1 MPSLAELPD
10 QQLLIGCTVAIALT
24 ALVGWLYASRVPAA
38 TAYSRPK
45 ANRRRRVRP
54 PRPRRAM
61 NRQDEPTQPI
71 PTADVLDDFVTPM
84 GSSGAVMAPDAPETE
99 TERPPA
105 RERRNRRRGRH
116 EPVRLPDR
124 RVSDTRPPKVRP
136 PMGVKLPPPRTE
148 FSDVRFSDVAG
159 VDEAV
164 EELAEVKEYLLDPNR
179 FRSLGAVLP
188 KGVLLVGPPGTGKTL
203 LTKALAGEADVPY
216 QVVSA
221 ASLVEVFVGVGAAR
235 VHQIFE
241 QARKV
246 APSIIFLDELDAIGR
261 VRSAAALG
269 GQEERESTLNQ
280 LLVEM
285 DGFDS
290 QSGVLVMAAT
300 NRPDILDPALLRPG
314 RFDRRLVIDPPDL
327 DGRRAILAVH
337 SRNKPLGRDADL
349 LAVARRTIGF
359 TGADLAN
366 VMNEAALLTARRR
379 LTHLGMAELEE
390 AVERVMAGP
399 ERRSRVI
406 SEREKRVI
414 AYHES
419 GHVLASWVLA
429 QGQNVHKVSIV
440 SRGRSH
446 GYTLSLPTEDRVLF
460 SHSDLVGQVAVL
472 LGGRAAEE
480 LVFGEPTTGAED
492 DLRRATRIA
501 HKMVTDYGMSTRV
514 GPVRVAPDP
523 EATLGDIPALSGAE
537 VMSDVD
543 NEVRRL
549 LREGHEKVADL
560 LRRHRPVLDDL
571 ANRLLAAETLDKD
584 ELEAVL
590 RFVPRLGPEADGADA
605 APIPA

>member
-1 MPSLAELPD
+1 MPTLTELSELPD
-10 QQLLIGCTVAIALT
+10 QQLLVVCAVAIALT
-24 ALVGWLYASRVPAA
+24 AVAGWLYASRVPAPPR
-38 TAYSRPK
+38 SR
-45 ANRRRRVRP
+45 ARGGRFHRRARPARRVVRTGG
-54 PRPRRAM
+54 
-61 NRQDEPTQPI
+61 DPTQPI
-71 PTADVLDDFVTPM
+71 PTSNVLDDVAAPM
-84 GSSGAVMAPDAPETE
+84 STSAAGLVSPDVAPEIDTAD
-99 TERPPA
+99 PP
-105 RERRNRRRGRH
+105 RR
-116 EPVRLPDR
+116 DR
-124 RVSDTRPPKVRP
+124 RSERHRDRVKNAGASRPQVASK
-136 PMGVKLPPPRTE
+136 GKLPPPRTE
-148 FSDVRFSDVAG
+148 YSDVRFSDVAG

-164 EELAEVKEYLLDPNR
+164 EELAEIKEYLLDPNR

-203 LTKALAGEADVPY
+203 LTKALAGEAGVPY

-221 ASLVEVFVGVGAAR
+221 ASLVEVYVGLGAAR

-246 APSIIFLDELDAIGR
+246 APSIVFLDELDAIGR
-261 VRSAAALG
+261 TRTNGALG

-290 QSGVLVMAAT
+290 EVGVLVIGAT
-300 NRPDILDPALLRPG
+300 NRPDVLDPALLRPG

-327 DGRRAILAVH
+327 QGRRAILAVH
-337 SRNKPLGRDADL
+337 SRNKPLAADADL

-366 VMNEAALLTARRR
+366 VMNEAALLAARRR
-379 LTHLGMAELEE
+379 QDHIGRAELEE

-406 SEREKRVI
+406 SETEKRVI

-446 GYTLSLPTEDRVLF
+446 GYTLSLPSEDRVLF
-460 SHSDLVGQVAVL
+460 SHSDLVGQLAVL

-514 GPVRVAPDP
+514 GPVRIAPDP
-523 EATLGDIPALSGAE
+523 EATAGHVPVLSGAE
-537 VMSDVD
+537 VVADVD

-549 LREGHEKVADL
+549 VREGHQRVADI
-560 LRRHRPVLDDL
+560 LRQNRAVLDEL
-571 ANRLLAAETLDKD
+571 ASSLLLAETLEAED
-584 ELEAVL
+584 LEVILKA
-590 RFVPRLGPEADGADA
+590 VPRQRADEKAGGADPGA
-605 APIPA
+605 EESIPA

>member
-1 MPSLAELPD
+1 MPTLTELSELPD
-10 QQLLIGCTVAIALT
+10 QHLLVVCAVAIALT
-24 ALVGWLYASRVPAA
+24 AVAGWLYASRVPA
-38 TAYSRPK
+38 
-45 ANRRRRVRP
+45 P
-54 PRPRRAM
+54 PRSRARRA
-61 NRQDEPTQPI
+61 RSYRRARPAGRVVRTGGDPTQPI
-71 PTADVLDDFVTPM
+71 STSNVLDDVAAPM
-84 GSSGAVMAPDAPETE
+84 ASSGAGLVSPEIDTVD
-99 TERPPA
+99 PPPP
-105 RERRNRRRGRH
+105 ERGRARH
-116 EPVRLPDR
+116 RDRLKNAGA
-124 RVSDTRPPKVRP
+124 SRPQVASK
-136 PMGVKLPPPRTE
+136 GKLPPPRTE
-148 FSDVRFSDVAG
+148 YSDVRFSDVAG

-164 EELAEVKEYLLDPNR
+164 EELAEIKEYLLDPNR

-203 LTKALAGEADVPY
+203 LTKALAGEAGVPY

-221 ASLVEVFVGVGAAR
+221 ASLVEVYVGLGAAR

-246 APSIIFLDELDAIGR
+246 APSIVFLDELDAIGR
-261 VRSAAALG
+261 TRTNGALG

-290 QSGVLVMAAT
+290 EVGVLVIGAT
-300 NRPDILDPALLRPG
+300 NRPDVLDPALLRPG

-327 DGRRAILAVH
+327 QGRRAILAVH
-337 SRNKPLGRDADL
+337 SRNKPLAADADL

-366 VMNEAALLTARRR
+366 VMNEAALLAARRR
-379 LTHLGMAELEE
+379 QDHIGRAELEE

-406 SEREKRVI
+406 SETEKRVI

-446 GYTLSLPTEDRVLF
+446 GYTLSLPSEDRVLF
-460 SHSDLVGQVAVL
+460 SHSDLVGQLAVL

-514 GPVRVAPDP
+514 GPVRIAPDP
-523 EATLGDIPALSGAE
+523 EATAGHVPVLSGAE
-537 VMSDVD
+537 VVADVD

-549 LREGHEKVADL
+549 VREGHQRVADI
-560 LRRHRPVLDDL
+560 LRQNRAVLDEL
-571 ANRLLAAETLDKD
+571 ASSLLLAETLEAEDLEVILKAVPKQRPDDKAGRT
-584 ELEAVL
+584 EPGAEEA
-590 RFVPRLGPEADGADA
+590 
-605 APIPA
+605 IPA